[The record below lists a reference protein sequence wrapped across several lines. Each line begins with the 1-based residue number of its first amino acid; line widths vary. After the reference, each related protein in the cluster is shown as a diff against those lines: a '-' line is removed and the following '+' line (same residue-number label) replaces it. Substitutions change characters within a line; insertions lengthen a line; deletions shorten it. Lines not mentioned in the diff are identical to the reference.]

1 MRITERWE
9 YLTIE
14 DIPDDS
20 QLESLKES
28 YAELG
33 YDEVERGDGRLVVRK
48 EFPVTGQ
55 ILVD

>member
-1 MRITERWE
+1 MRISERWE

-14 DIPDDS
+14 DVPDD
-20 QLESLKES
+20 QMESLKES

-33 YDEVERGDGRLVVRK
+33 YDEAERGEGRLVVRK

>member
-9 YLTIE
+9 YLIIE
-14 DIPDDS
+14 DIPEG
-20 QLESLKES
+20 QMESLVES

-33 YDEVERGDGRLVVRK
+33 YDETERGESRLVVRK

>member
-9 YLTIE
+9 YLVIE
-14 DIPDDS
+14 DIPGDQMDS
-20 QLESLKES
+20 LVES

-33 YDEVERGDGRLVVRK
+33 YDETERGDERLVVRK

>member
-1 MRITERWE
+1 MRISERWE

-14 DIPDDS
+14 DVPDD
-20 QLESLKES
+20 QMESLKES

-33 YDEVERGDGRLVVRK
+33 YDETERGEGRLVVRK

>member
-14 DIPDDS
+14 DVPPE
-20 QLESLKES
+20 QLDSLKDS
-28 YAELG
+28 YAELA
-33 YDEVERGDGRLVVRK
+33 YHEVERSEGRLVVRK

-55 ILVD
+55 VLVD

>member
-1 MRITERWE
+1 MYITERWE

-14 DIPDDS
+14 QIPDD
-20 QLESLKES
+20 QFESVKAS

-33 YDEVERGDGRLVVRK
+33 YDEVERDTGKLVVRK
-48 EFPVTGQ
+48 AFPVVGQ

>member
-9 YLTIE
+9 YLIIE
-14 DIPDDS
+14 DIPED
-20 QLESLKES
+20 QMASLVES
-28 YAELG
+28 YADLG
-33 YDEVERGDGRLVVRK
+33 YDETERGEGRLVVRK

>member
-14 DIPDDS
+14 DVPPE
-20 QLESLKES
+20 QLGSLKDS

-33 YDEVERGDGRLVVRK
+33 CHEVERSKGRLVVRK

-55 ILVD
+55 VQVD

>member
-1 MRITERWE
+1 MHITERWE

-14 DIPDDS
+14 SIPED
-20 QLESLKES
+20 QVESVRQS

-33 YDEVERGDGRLVVRK
+33 YEQVEGGAGRLVVRK

-55 ILVD
+55 LAID

>member
-14 DIPDDS
+14 DIPDDE

-33 YDEVERGDGRLVVRK
+33 YDEAERGPGRLVVRK

>member
-14 DIPDDS
+14 DIPDD
-20 QLESLKES
+20 QIESLKES

-33 YDEVERGDGRLVVRK
+33 YDEAERGDGRLVVRK

>member
-9 YLTIE
+9 YLVIE
-14 DIPDDS
+14 DIPEG

-33 YDEVERGDGRLVVRK
+33 YDETERGEGRLVVRK
-48 EFPVTGQ
+48 QFPVTGQ

>member
-9 YLTIE
+9 YLVIE
-14 DIPDDS
+14 DIPEG
-20 QLESLKES
+20 QLEPLKES
-28 YAELG
+28 YADLG
-33 YDEVERGDGRLVVRK
+33 YDETERGEGRLVVRK

>member
-1 MRITERWE
+1 MRISERWE

-14 DIPDDS
+14 DVPDD
-20 QLESLKES
+20 QMESLKES
-28 YAELG
+28 YADLG
-33 YDEVERGDGRLVVRK
+33 YDETERGEGRLVVRK

>member
-9 YLTIE
+9 YLVIE
-14 DIPDDS
+14 DIPEG

-33 YDEVERGDGRLVVRK
+33 YDETERGECRLVVRK

>member
-9 YLTIE
+9 YLVIE
-14 DIPDDS
+14 DIPEG
-20 QLESLKES
+20 QLDSLKQS

-33 YDEVERGDGRLVVRK
+33 YEETERGESRLVVRK

-55 ILVD
+55 ILID

>member
-9 YLTIE
+9 YLVIE
-14 DIPDDS
+14 GIPED
-20 QLESLKES
+20 QMESLVAS

-33 YDEVERGDGRLVVRK
+33 YDETERGDDRLVVRK

>member
-9 YLTIE
+9 YLVIE
-14 DIPDDS
+14 DIPEG
-20 QLESLKES
+20 QLESLKQS

-33 YDEVERGDGRLVVRK
+33 YEETERGESRLVVRK

-55 ILVD
+55 ILID

>member
-9 YLTIE
+9 YLVIE
-14 DIPDDS
+14 DIPEG

-28 YAELG
+28 HAELG
-33 YDEVERGDGRLVVRK
+33 YDETERGEGRLVVRK